1 MIFMKFVYQLIC
13 IFFQFII
20 FQDEVIQQDDEIRL
34 KIVGTRVDAKDIVS
48 YLSMMKQMQKII
60 TEV

>member
-1 MIFMKFVYQLIC
+1 MKFVYQLIC